1 MRKDLNKS
9 KELEPKGALMIGH
22 IQENTIESKEQ
33 DSQYTTM
40 HHEHSKKLH
49 LLQM

>member
-9 KELEPKGALMIGH
+9 TELDPQGALMIGH
-22 IQENTIESKEQ
+22 IQGNKTESKEQ
-33 DSQYTTM
+33 D
-40 HHEHSKKLH
+40 EHKQCILNILKKLH